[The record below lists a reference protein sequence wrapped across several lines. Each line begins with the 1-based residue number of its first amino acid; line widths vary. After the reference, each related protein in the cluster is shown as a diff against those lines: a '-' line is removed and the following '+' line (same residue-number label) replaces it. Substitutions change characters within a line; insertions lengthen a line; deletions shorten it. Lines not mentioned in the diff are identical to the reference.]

1 MLRFLIG
8 IGLCGMLAGTAV
20 AGTIVVAGPAAGE
33 SRVIGMI
40 QVNNL
45 DAGYLA
51 QLLGGGAVSFSPD
64 LQQRSRAY
72 GYQTPGSRFGMAS
85 NLGAPTVTGLNPNA
99 PLAAFVPDGLDAI
112 VGLP

>member
-8 IGLCGMLAGTAV
+8 LGLCGLLAGTAV
-20 AGTIVVAGPAAGE
+20 ASTIVVAGPAAGE

-64 LQQRSRAY
+64 LQQRSRGY
-72 GYQTPGSRFGMAS
+72 GYLTPGTRIGVVS
-85 NLGAPTVTGLNPNA
+85 NLAAPTTTTLDPNA
-99 PLAAFVPDGLDAI
+99 PLANFVPYGVDTI